1 MRSTVIAYLMSQ
13 ELFFS
18 QYLLDI
24 LIRVTTSE
32 MSLKRALK

>member
-13 ELFFS
+13 ELFSS
-18 QYLLDI
+18 QYLLDN